1 MKKCLIVI
9 DYQNDFVSGSL
20 GFPEAAELDRF
31 IAQKIEQYRENG
43 DEVVFTFDT
52 HGEEYTNSQEGRW
65 LPVPHCQIGTEGHNL
80 YGETAGQIRKT
91 DRVFY
96 KDTFGSDSL
105 YTFLRTTPFE
115 SIELV
120 GLVSNICVISNAVLA
135 KTAQPETPISV
146 DAQCTASHDHHLNEA
161 ALDVMESLQIQITNR
176 REGNERHG

>member
-1 MKKCLIVI
+1 MKKCLIVV

-20 GFPEAAELDRF
+20 GFPEAAGLDRF

-43 DEVVFTFDT
+43 DEVLFTFDT
-52 HGEEYTNSQEGRW
+52 HGEEYATSQEGRW

-91 DRVFY
+91 DWVFY

-105 YTFLRTTPFE
+105 YTFLRATPFE
-115 SIELV
+115 SIELA

-135 KTAQPETPISV
+135 KTAQPETPIFV
-146 DAQCTASHDHHLNEA
+146 DAKCTASHNDHLHQA
-161 ALDVMESLQIQITNR
+161 ALDVMIGLQIQIVNK
-176 REGNERHG
+176 